1 MEEFTYSVELDENL
15 KSIESWTSIIKR
27 MNPTNT
33 AQKDILRQIR
43 IHSILNESCMLN
55 ITDVQ
60 NMFIDSNSK
69 DDILLRDAKFPHIRV
84 ATIKSIQITINKDS
98 TIREIKVN
106 VRFLTTQGGETY
118 SKIKNNLKLYPVV
131 KDSVVIK
138 FFLS

>member
-1 MEEFTYSVELDENL
+1 MEEFTYSVELNEDL
-15 KSIESWTSIIKR
+15 KSIESWTNLIKR
-27 MNPTNT
+27 MNP
-33 AQKDILRQIR
+33 QKDILRQIKL
-43 IHSILNESCMLN
+43 HSILNESCMLN

-69 DDILLRDAKFPHIRV
+69 DDILLRDAI
-84 ATIKSIQITINKDS
+84 ATVKSIQIIINKDS
-98 TIREIKVN
+98 SIREIKVN

-131 KDSVVIK
+131 KESSVIK

>member
-1 MEEFTYSVELDENL
+1 MEEFTYSVELNEDL
-15 KSIESWTSIIKR
+15 KSIESWTNLIKR
-27 MNPTNT
+27 MNP
-33 AQKDILRQIR
+33 QKDILRQIKL
-43 IHSILNESCMLN
+43 HSILNESCMLN

-69 DDILLRDAKFPHIRV
+69 DDILLRDAI
-84 ATIKSIQITINKDS
+84 ATVKSIQIIINKDS

-106 VRFLTTQGGETY
+106 VRFFTTQGGETY

-131 KDSVVIK
+131 KESSVIK

>member
-15 KSIESWTSIIKR
+15 KSIESWTSLIKR

-69 DDILLRDAKFPHIRV
+69 DDILLRDAI

-106 VRFLTTQGGETY
+106 VRFLTAQGGETY

>member
-15 KSIESWTSIIKR
+15 KSIESWTSLIKR

-69 DDILLRDAKFPHIRV
+69 DDILLRDVI

-118 SKIKNNLKLYPVV
+118 SKIKKNLKLYPVV

>member
-15 KSIESWTSIIKR
+15 KSIESWTSLIKR

-69 DDILLRDAKFPHIRV
+69 DDILLRDAI